1 MGKRSV
7 RGGQPDTFRL
17 PEHWPFVVDRMRRE
31 WVVNTAAF
39 VLALA
44 IGGCVGLLVGGVA
57 GKAAL
62 CAFSFVLWQLYPRV
76 YVFDG
81 AGLWVEHRR
90 LWRAGWGRELLASR
104 TAIVDWQ
111 QCNWHGNPVIV
122 LRIADR
128 PDIPV
133 CYASRLRGTEAERRV
148 LAWLAPAP

>member
-1 MGKRSV
+1 MCKRSV
-7 RGGQPDTFRL
+7 GGGQPDTFRL
-17 PEHWPFVVDRMRRE
+17 PEHWPYVVDRMRKE
-31 WVVNTAAF
+31 WVTNAAAF

-44 IGGCVGLLVGGVA
+44 IGGYAGLLVGGVA

-81 AGLWVEHRR
+81 AGLWVEPRR

-104 TAIVDWQ
+104 AAIVDWQ
-111 QCNWHGNPVIV
+111 QRDWHGNPVIL

-128 PDIPV
+128 PDILV
-133 CYASRLRGTEAERRV
+133 CYASRSRGSDAERRV
-148 LAWLAPAP
+148 LAWLAARP